1 MKLLHTADWQL
12 GRSYGFDD
20 GDADGVSPSAALSQ
34 ARFDAV
40 VAIAALARTEQVG
53 AVLVAGDVFD
63 GQGVSDRSLRR
74 TLAAMAG
81 FVGRWV
87 LLPGNHDAA
96 LMESVWTRLQR
107 LAIVPDNVTLALQ
120 PGVLEF
126 SELGLAVLVAPLT
139 QRQTHDDLSV
149 FFDGADS
156 TAGLLRVGL
165 AHGSVTGVLP
175 EGVDSPNPIA
185 ANRAER
191 ARLDYLALG
200 DWHGLKQVDARTWYS
215 GTPEPERFVANDPG
229 HVLLVE
235 LDAPGALPRVT
246 PRRVGRYHWRQH
258 AAEIRAAGDVDAL
271 RDALAALDADTVL
284 RLQVQGLASDAD
296 TQRLRQLLDAERAR
310 LHLLQ
315 ADLSGLRLEPTE
327 ADLAA
332 LRLDGAL
339 AELAGELRTLQQQDG
354 QAALASEA
362 LKLLFDLAR
371 RAEAGA

>member
-20 GDADGVSPSAALSQ
+20 GDEDGTSPSAALSQ

-40 VAIAALARTEQVG
+40 AAIAALASAEQID

-63 GQGVSDRSLRR
+63 SQGLSDRSLRR
-74 TLAAMAG
+74 AISAMAG
-81 FVGRWV
+81 FAGRWV

-96 LMESVWTRLQR
+96 LAESVWTRLQR
-107 LAIVPDNVTLALQ
+107 LDVTPDNVTLALQ

-126 SELGLAVLVAPLT
+126 PELGLAVLAAPLT
-139 QRQTHDDLSV
+139 QRHTHDDLTA
-149 FFDGADS
+149 FFDSADS
-156 TAGLLRVGL
+156 RPGLARVGL
-165 AHGSVTGVLP
+165 AHGSVSGVLP

-185 ANRAER
+185 ADRAER

-200 DWHGLKQVDARTWYS
+200 DWHGLKSIDARTWYS
-215 GTPEPERFVANDPG
+215 GTPEPERFVDNDPG

-235 LDAPGALPRVT
+235 IDAPGTPPRVT
-246 PRRVGRYHWRQH
+246 PHRIGRYRWRQH
-258 AAEIRAAGDVDAL
+258 QAEIRSAGDVDAL
-271 RDALAALDADTVL
+271 RDALAALDAATVL
-284 RLQVQGLASDAD
+284 RLRVQGLASDAD
-296 TQRLRQLLDAERAR
+296 TQRLRQLIDTERAR

-315 ADLSGLRLEPTE
+315 ADLSALRLEPTE

-332 LRLDGAL
+332 LRLEGAL
-339 AELAGELRTLQQQDG
+339 AELVAELRARQQQDED
-354 QAALASEA
+354 AALATEA

-371 RAEAGA
+371 RAGAGA

>member
-40 VAIAALARTEQVG
+40 AAIAALAHQEQVD

-63 GQGVSDRSLRR
+63 SQGVSDRSLRR
-74 TLAAMAG
+74 TVGAMAG
-81 FVGRWV
+81 FAGRWV

-96 LMESVWTRLQR
+96 LAESVWTRLQR
-107 LAIVPDNVTLALQ
+107 LDIVPPQVTLALQ
-120 PGVLEF
+120 PGVLQF
-126 SELGLAVLVAPLT
+126 PELGLAMLAAPLT
-139 QRQTHDDLSV
+139 QRHTHDDLTA
-149 FFDGADS
+149 FFDSADS
-156 TAGLLRVGL
+156 APGLLRVGL

-185 ANRAER
+185 ADRAER

-200 DWHGLKQVDARTWYS
+200 DWHGLKQVDTRTWYS

-235 LDAPGALPRVT
+235 LDAPGAPPRVT

-258 AAEIRAAGDVDAL
+258 AAEIRGVGDIDALGDV
-271 RDALAALDADTVL
+271 LAALDADTVL

-296 TQRLRQLLDAERAR
+296 IQHLQRLLDAERAR

-315 ADLSGLRLEPTE
+315 ADLTGLRLEPTE

-339 AELAGELRTLQQQDG
+339 AELVDELRALQQQDE
-354 QAALASEA
+354 QAELATEA

-371 RAEAGA
+371 RAEAEA